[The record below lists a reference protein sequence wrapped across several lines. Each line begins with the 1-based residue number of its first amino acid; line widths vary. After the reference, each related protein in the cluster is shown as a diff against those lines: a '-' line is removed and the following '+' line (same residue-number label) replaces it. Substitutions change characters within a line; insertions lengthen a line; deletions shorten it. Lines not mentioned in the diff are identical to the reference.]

1 MRLTLTHIIIIVR
14 SLLIRVLESLE
25 QFQDK
30 VVLVPENSTENA
42 MNTFA
47 FKTFAIQIE
56 EIDPQMYQG
65 QSFSVDLGSVQDT
78 MNITG
83 KNPTDKLKTTD
94 TTRGISTTDTTK
106 RTSNSSTA
114 SIQLPEHLF
123 ADLSHCIPSS
133 SSAQARVSYSVF
145 LSDILF
151 QNEDQKHLELG
162 SIIVA
167 ARLQCDT
174 NTTITL
180 NNPIEVS
187 FQINKMVNQ

>member
-1 MRLTLTHIIIIVR
+1 M
-14 SLLIRVLESLE
+14 LESLE

-30 VVLVPENSTENA
+30 VVLAPENSTENA
-42 MNTFA
+42 TSTFA

-65 QSFSVDLGSVQDT
+65 QSFSVNLGSVQDT
-78 MNITG
+78 MNITE
-83 KNPTDKLKTTD
+83 KIPADRLKTTD
-94 TTRGISTTDTTK
+94 TTRGISTTDNTK

-114 SIQLPEHLF
+114 SIQLPENLF
-123 ADLSHCIPSS
+123 NELSHCIPTS

-174 NTTITL
+174 NTTINLKT
-180 NNPIEVS
+180 PIEVS
-187 FQINKMVNQ
+187 FQINKMVIQ